1 MKGGAN
7 GNAIQLH
14 PRSAKAR
21 DSIFLGTEEAF
32 DRRGAEGDDDDGG
45 NDGNLLPEVGKAG
58 FHFVA
63 GGFAVAAGV
72 GGHIGPAFENIGDV
86 DLLSGELHS
95 CKHFRQEI
103 SCPADKRFPLLILIC
118 AGSFADKH
126 EAGFGVANTEDNLG
140 PCFGKVWTDLAGES
154 LRAEGGEAFCLG
166 S

>member
-1 MKGGAN
+1 M
-7 GNAIQLH
+7 
-14 PRSAKAR
+14 
-21 DSIFLGTEEAF
+21 
-32 DRRGAEGDDDDGG
+32 
-45 NDGNLLPEVGKAG
+45 
-58 FHFVA
+58 A

-72 GGHIGPAFENIGDV
+72 GGHIGSAFENIGDV
-86 DLLSGELHS
+86 DLLSGELHG

-103 SCPADKRFPLLILIC
+103 SCPADKRFSLLILIC

-154 LRAEGGEAFCLG
+154 LRAESGEAFCLG

>member
-1 MKGGAN
+1 M
-7 GNAIQLH
+7 
-14 PRSAKAR
+14 
-21 DSIFLGTEEAF
+21 
-32 DRRGAEGDDDDGG
+32 
-45 NDGNLLPEVGKAG
+45 
-58 FHFVA
+58 A

-86 DLLSGELHS
+86 DLLSGELHG

-126 EAGFGVANTEDNLG
+126 EAGFGVTNTEDNLG
-140 PCFGKVWTDLAGES
+140 PCFGKVGTDLAGES
-154 LRAEGGEAFCLG
+154 LRAESGEAFCLG